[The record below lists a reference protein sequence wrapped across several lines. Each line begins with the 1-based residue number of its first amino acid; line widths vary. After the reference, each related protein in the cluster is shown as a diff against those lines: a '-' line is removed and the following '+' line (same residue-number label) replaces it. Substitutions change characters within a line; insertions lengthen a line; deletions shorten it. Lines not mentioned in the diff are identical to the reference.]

1 MEFEEF
7 KMAKKEKN
15 TFQNTGLYSLY
26 LHCFSAFLFAFG
38 SHFPELCF
46 EFFSLESREIRMQM
60 NSFGRRRRGEGF
72 VRCFLF
78 LTFEIR
84 L

>member
-15 TFQNTGLYSLY
+15 TFQNTGLHSLY
-26 LHCFSAFLFAFG
+26 LHCLAAFLCAFG

-46 EFFSLESREIRMQM
+46 
-60 NSFGRRRRGEGF
+60 
-72 VRCFLF
+72 
-78 LTFEIR
+78 
-84 L
+84 